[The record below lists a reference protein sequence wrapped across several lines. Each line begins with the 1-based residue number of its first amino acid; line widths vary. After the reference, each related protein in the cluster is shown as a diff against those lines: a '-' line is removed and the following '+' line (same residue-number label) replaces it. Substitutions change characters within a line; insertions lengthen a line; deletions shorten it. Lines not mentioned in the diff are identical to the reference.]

1 MSRQEIRR
9 IYRTAQKEDFPQV
22 LRLELGGKVFEYSK
36 VQWTIG
42 GEDRGLRYGTNP
54 HQKAALYKAKH
65 SQGGIGN
72 VEWVKWGKDGPS
84 ATNIEDGSH
93 GLRIVRYFDEP
104 AVAVMKH
111 LNPSGVSIGRKGE
124 LLSFVYARARDADP
138 RAAFGSVVVLNRR
151 VDKLTAEEL
160 TKTFVEV
167 VYAPDYEE
175 SAISVLQAKKDIRV
189 GKIPVPDH
197 DSNSPDIVVLD
208 DGSLILEDSYRTGL
222 RSLEQLRM
230 LPVITKRSPSEA
242 EYHALLHSWWVV
254 CEVRS
259 NGVVFWKDDGSQ
271 AIGTGQQDRIGA
283 IESCIEKAH
292 RFGHDL
298 KGSVMASDGFLPNI
312 DNVEAVAREGV
323 SAIVQPGGSVEDQEL
338 IRACDQHGIGRVMTG
353 ERSFRHFRENDNLA
367 YSERVEIPSVLA

>member
-1 MSRQEIRR
+1 MSKQEIRR
-9 IYRTAQKEDFPQV
+9 IYRTALKEDFPQV
-22 LRLELGGKVFEYSK
+22 LRLEIGGKAFEYSK
-36 VQWTIG
+36 VHWTIG

-54 HQKAALYKAKH
+54 HQKAALYRPEH
-65 SQGGIGN
+65 SKGGIGN
-72 VEWVKWGKDGPS
+72 VEWIKWGKDGPS

-111 LNPSGVSIGRKGE
+111 LNPSGVSVGHKGE
-124 LLSFVYARARDADP
+124 SMSSVYARARDADP
-138 RAAFGSVVVLNRR
+138 RAAFGSVVVLNRK

-160 TKTFVEV
+160 LKTFVEV

-175 SAISVLQAKKDIRV
+175 PAVSVFQAKKDIRI
-189 GKIPVPDH
+189 GKVQVSDG

-222 RSLEQLRM
+222 GSLEQLRM
-230 LPVITKRSPSEA
+230 LPVATKRSPSDT
-242 EYHALLHSWWVV
+242 EYRAMLHSWWVA

-259 NGVVFWKDDGSQ
+259 NAVVFWKNDASL

-292 RFGHDL
+292 KFSHDL
-298 KGSVMASDGFLPNI
+298 NGSVMASDGFLPNI
-312 DNVEAVAREGV
+312 DNVGAVAKEGV
-323 SAIVQPGGSVEDQEL
+323 SGIVQPGGSLEDQAL
-338 IRACDQHGIGRVMTG
+338 VRACDEHGIAMVMTG
-353 ERSFRHFRENDNLA
+353 ERSFRHF
-367 YSERVEIPSVLA
+367 

>member
-1 MSRQEIRR
+1 MSKQEIRK
-9 IYRTAQKEDFPQV
+9 IYRTALKEDFPQV

-36 VQWTIG
+36 VHWTIG
-42 GEDRGLRYGTNP
+42 GQDRGLRYGTNP
-54 HQKAALYKAKH
+54 HQKAALYRAEH

-72 VEWVKWGKDGPS
+72 VEWIKWGKDGPS

-93 GLRIVRYFDEP
+93 GLRIVGYFDEP

-111 LNPSGVSIGRKGE
+111 LNPSGVSVGHKGE
-124 LLSFVYARARDADP
+124 VLSSVYARARDADP
-138 RAAFGSVVVLNRR
+138 RASFGSVVVLNRR

-175 SAISVLQAKKDIRV
+175 SAISVFQAKKDIRIGRV
-189 GKIPVPDH
+189 PVPDH
-197 DSNSPDIVVLD
+197 GSNSPDVVVLD

-222 RSLEQLRM
+222 QSLEQLKK
-230 LPVITKRSPSEA
+230 LPVVTKRSPSET
-242 EYHALLHSWWVV
+242 EYHALLHSWWAA
-254 CEVRS
+254 CEIRS
-259 NGVVFWKDDGSQ
+259 NAVVFWKNDTSL

-283 IESCIEKAH
+283 IESCIEKAYK
-292 RFGHDL
+292 FGHDL

-312 DNVEAVAREGV
+312 DNVEAVAKEGV

-338 IRACDQHGIGRVMTG
+338 VRACDQHGIAMVMTG
-353 ERSFRHFRENDNLA
+353 ERSFRHF
-367 YSERVEIPSVLA
+367 